1 MGLTS
6 FKTVEGFCLS
16 VSSNCYVHPWESGP
30 PEQGRC
36 WKNTHVWC
44 FFFPNL
50 DLSMSELAVVNKHS
64 HIITTCD
71 YDYDNDFDYDVFFCS
86 VGQRKIFIRCIGK
99 SRLLEMTRSH

>member
-1 MGLTS
+1 
-6 FKTVEGFCLS
+6 
-16 VSSNCYVHPWESGP
+16 
-30 PEQGRC
+30 
-36 WKNTHVWC
+36 
-44 FFFPNL
+44 
-50 DLSMSELAVVNKHS
+50 MSELAVVNKHS